1 MKLKK
6 IDLSILKPFTIV
18 LRLHSYQTNFADGV
32 WKKSIIL
39 KPFETIYYLIF
50 WLVHS
55 PWNMMGR
62 VYFQKDIKN
71 IMVGDNYREPNVT
84 DEEGKNYPG
93 DKIPCEIWNASLC
106 HLKVRYWQFR

>member
-1 MKLKK
+1 MKFKK

-55 PWNMMGR
+55 P
-62 VYFQKDIKN
+62 
-71 IMVGDNYREPNVT
+71 
-84 DEEGKNYPG
+84 
-93 DKIPCEIWNASLC
+93 
-106 HLKVRYWQFR
+106 